1 MSTVIPVKQLSCVIY
16 IFCGAYLLDTLNQAH
31 ILAYMCTQKLQYIY
45 FELIIIMNCQMLS
58 LLHCNYLM
66 SVANQEFLNKYLLA
80 KNMLVQAFL
89 QIFLDPAFQQ
99 ACEPDICDKNIMSGV
114 NCSVLNILCNI
125 IYCLSTVLCAGIVHL
140 CGLL

>member
-1 MSTVIPVKQLSCVIY
+1 
-16 IFCGAYLLDTLNQAH
+16 
-31 ILAYMCTQKLQYIY
+31 
-45 FELIIIMNCQMLS
+45 MLS

-66 SVANQEFLNKYLLA
+66 SVENQEFLNRYLLA

-99 ACEPDICDKNIMSGV
+99 ACEPDICDKNITSGV

>member
-1 MSTVIPVKQLSCVIY
+1 MIHPSSFTCICVLKSCNISS
-16 IFCGAYLLDTLNQAH
+16 
-31 ILAYMCTQKLQYIY
+31 
-45 FELIIIMNCQMLS
+45 FESIIIMNCHIS
-58 LLHCNYLM
+58 HLM

-80 KNMLVQAFL
+80 KSMLVQAFL

-99 ACEPDICDKNIMSGV
+99 ACEPDICDKNITSGV

-125 IYCLSTVLCAGIVHL
+125 IDCLSTVLCAGIVHL

>member
-1 MSTVIPVKQLSCVIY
+1 
-16 IFCGAYLLDTLNQAH
+16 
-31 ILAYMCTQKLQYIY
+31 
-45 FELIIIMNCQMLS
+45 
-58 LLHCNYLM
+58 M

-125 IYCLSTVLCAGIVHL
+125 IDCLSTVLCAGTYCAFVWIAMSIVCL
-140 CGLL
+140 YCLLVWLRLRV